1 MLSVLS
7 ILFVFSIL
15 FHTKFPI
22 WVVLDLEFAPLFLL
36 VIKYSMDVL
45 SLIRYRWIVILDGMG
60 CLSS

>member
-22 WVVLDLEFAPLFLL
+22 WVVLDLEFGPLFLL
-36 VIKYSMDVL
+36 VKYSMDVL